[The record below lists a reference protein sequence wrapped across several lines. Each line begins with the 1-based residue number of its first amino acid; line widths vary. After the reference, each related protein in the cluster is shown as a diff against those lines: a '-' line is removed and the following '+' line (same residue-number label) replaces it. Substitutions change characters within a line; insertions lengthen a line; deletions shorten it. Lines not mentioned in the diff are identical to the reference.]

1 MGPRCPVG
9 YSENVTKYGPEDEPR
24 EVQDHGLQARLH
36 MGEVGIAG
44 LQERG
49 DGRSINV

>member
-24 EVQDHGLQARLH
+24 EVQDHGLHARLH
-36 MGEVGIAG
+36 MGEVGG
-44 LQERG
+44 EG
-49 DGRSINV
+49 VHETGGGRRSNL

>member
-1 MGPRCPVG
+1 MVPGCAVG
-9 YSENVTKYGPEDEPR
+9 DGGNVLKDGTGDKPR

-36 MGEVGIAG
+36 MGEVGVAG